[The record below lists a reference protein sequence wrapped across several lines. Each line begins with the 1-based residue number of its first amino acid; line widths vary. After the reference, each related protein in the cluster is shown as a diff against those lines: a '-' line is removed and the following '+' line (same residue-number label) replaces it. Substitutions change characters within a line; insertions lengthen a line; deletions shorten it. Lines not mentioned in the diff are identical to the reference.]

1 MKKISSILLLM
12 ILLTATAEA
21 GIIKGSIKDKQTKE
35 PLTGATVQIAA
46 INAGTVADLNGN
58 YTLHVANGIY
68 TITVTYIGYKPI
80 ELRDIKAEKETT
92 LNFEMEADSRAFS
105 FDLIPSSQLDNMIVV
120 KSPAPEYPSDFTGG
134 FILIQTKDVPS
145 KSSFSINLNGGLNDR
160 THFNS
165 FLYEKESGTDFLGFD
180 NGLRSL
186 KGGIDGMM
194 NPVDGLSGSHTNP
207 QVQQP

>member
-58 YTLHVANGIY
+58 YMLHVANGIY

-92 LNFEMEADSRAFS
+92 LNFEMEADMQTLADVTITGRMKKNTEISVMTDQRRS
-105 FDLIPSSQLDNMIVV
+105 WWYNREYRLN
-120 KSPAPEYPSDFTGG
+120 KSAGHK
-134 FILIQTKDVPS
+134 TKTLR
-145 KSSFSINLNGGLNDR
+145 KSSNGYR
-160 THFNS
+160 
-165 FLYEKESGTDFLGFD
+165 ESLSSTT
-180 NGLRSL
+180 SL
-186 KGGIDGMM
+186 
-194 NPVDGLSGSHTNP
+194 
-207 QVQQP
+207 